1 MFFLHF
7 FTSISIKPDPGCGEG
22 VKKYPVLVVE
32 GGGGGELHSPALGKI
47 E

>member
-7 FTSISIKPDPGCGEG
+7 FMSISVKPDPGCGDG

-32 GGGGGELHSPALGKI
+32 VGGGELHSPALGKI